1 MAELP
6 KSIEEV
12 GFKRTESLDD
22 VEKTAA
28 NNLAVM
34 KKQAE
39 LLVEDYDIYCSC
51 DNERLQDNISEV
63 MTGRIDHIT
72 QAFRDIMAFIEIVEK
87 DSGYDESLS
96 YYVRQ
101 FQKRGIAKS
110 RVEIEAVDFLRRRN
124 SIIHDYFNIAYLN
137 NEVLKAVSNYGK
149 GFTEIPVSL
158 KDYCNKNFPELH
170 LETDMRTI
178 KKER

>member
-1 MAELP
+1 M
-6 KSIEEV
+6 
-12 GFKRTESLDD
+12 
-22 VEKTAA
+22 
-28 NNLAVM
+28 
-34 KKQAE
+34 
-39 LLVEDYDIYCSC
+39 
-51 DNERLQDNISEV
+51 
-63 MTGRIDHIT
+63 
-72 QAFRDIMAFIEIVEK
+72 
-87 DSGYDESLS
+87 
-96 YYVRQ
+96 
-101 FQKRGIAKS
+101 
-110 RVEIEAVDFLRRRN
+110 EIEAVDFLRRRN